1 MRQVGACR
9 MAVLAS
15 ALVASASWATGAIA
29 VHPLG
34 LPDEDSAAGETLRA
48 EFQRLLRESGVEQVE
63 PARVEKYLRG
73 VEGNSC
79 SFQVDSNR
87 CLAALAKATGASR
100 TLTLSVSLFP
110 VIISGMV
117 VGVNGQSVVL
127 PIRQTRVEERDRTEV
142 ARREMGAFL
151 KDLLQA
157 DQSHLV
163 SELVPEPAP
172 EPTGAAVAPTVQG
185 TASAPRG
192 TRLPAYAL
200 LAAGAVGL
208 GVGIGLH
215 VDGAAARRQQE
226 QFKPGETLTPGEREE
241 LLGVSSRARSRAL
254 WVFGRARTGRGLR
267 GRGCS
272 PVDEQPAPGRPAACE
287 RSSPEAGAGLGGTG
301 RRLRLR
307 AAAWTLLRCGRSSSE
322 TTAVGATQA

>member
-1 MRQVGACR
+1 MRQVEACR
-9 MAVLAS
+9 VAMLACALAAS
-15 ALVASASWATGAIA
+15 AAWATGAIA

-34 LPDEDSAAGETLRA
+34 LPDEDSAAGEALRA

-63 PARVEKYLRG
+63 AERVEKYLRG

-79 SFQVDSNR
+79 SLQVDSNR

-100 TLTLSVSLFP
+100 TLTMSVSLYP

-127 PIRQTRVEERDRTEV
+127 PIRQTRVEERDRIEV

-151 KDLLQA
+151 QDLLQA

-163 SELVPEPAP
+163 SELVPEPS
-172 EPTGAAVAPTVQG
+172 VQG
-185 TASAPRG
+185 AASAPRS

-208 GVGIGLH
+208 GVGVGLH

-226 QFKPGETLTPGEREE
+226 QFRPGETLTPGEREA
-241 LLGVSSRARSRAL
+241 LRAVSSRARSRELWGSVAL
-254 WVFGRARTGRGLR
+254 GVG
-267 GRGCS
+267 
-272 PVDEQPAPGRPAACE
+272 AA
-287 RSSPEAGAGLGGTG
+287 SAGAGAYLLLISPSGEGQQPVSEI
-301 RRLRLR
+301 RLRLGMG
-307 AAAWTLLRCGRSSSE
+307 W
-322 TTAVGATQA
+322 VGLSGAFE